1 MNLIRHPLGREQLKE
16 DIMVSVPPVSL
27 GNAAGWAEA
36 RIPSTE
42 NTGMTSMLQAAALS
56 QQAQLRKQE
65 IEKGKKAAR
74 DEKRIEQYQSLF
86 VDAHAVKDRKL
97 MAEAINGIAEINPD
111 KAKQVKDTWFNL
123 DRTDAVSGAMAL
135 QAAAASPTDEGQKAA
150 LKQAYDIFSMSSVPL
165 AESVKGIMD
174 TPFGEKRDTQI
185 FTGIKVAQAMGLLP
199 APKDVFG
206 TPKGASGSDGVH
218 SVHFFEDGSAVGITK
233 DKKSVY
239 FDKEGNELTG
249 KARTEAIAKARKS
262 GVDIEAMKKEAV
274 ESAKAKVTNYQDL
287 VSTGKNAADNL
298 PDILTTLDLLQR
310 VKTGGWEGV
319 KLRVKNFLGVESED
333 EATLTNL
340 MAENMLKKLRPTF
353 GGAFSAQETKFME
366 NISAGIKKSGP
377 GNIGIYKQVADKYR
391 FYINRAMKEAEIKG
405 DKDTVRY
412 LQYSLDRMDQMFPKK
427 GTPAS
432 AQQATPAATPQPNVP
447 AAAGQPNT
455 PASVKGPTV
464 NQNEINSLNKAKSS
478 GATSYKR
485 STGQYGYIDNNGNF
499 IPVQIP

>member
-1 MNLIRHPLGREQLKE
+1 
-16 DIMVSVPPVSL
+16 MVSVPQLSL
-27 GNAAGWAEA
+27 GNSASW
-36 RIPSTE
+36 
-42 NTGMTSMLQAAALS
+42 AAAELPS
-56 QQAQLRKQE
+56 NENKDVESMIKAGLYGTAITQQKQE
-65 IEKGKKAAR
+65 IAKTKQEELDKKKLEELR
-74 DEKRIEQYQSLF
+74 GF
-86 VDAHAVKDRKL
+86 GVDRWSNKDRKG
-97 MAEAINGIAEINPD
+97 MATVINEMAVISPD
-111 KAKQVKDTWFNL
+111 AAKNFKDALFNL
-123 DRTDAVSGAMAL
+123 DKTDAFRAGMAL
-135 QAAAASPTDEGQKAA
+135 YAAAASSSDKAQVEA
-150 LKQAYDIFSMSSVPL
+150 LKQSKDIFSMTSVPF
-165 AESVKGIMD
+165 AEGTQDMID
-174 TPFGEKRDTQI
+174 TPYGPERDKKMMDAVAALQGM
-185 FTGIKVAQAMGLLP
+185 GILP

-206 TPKGASGSDGVH
+206 TPTGASGSDGVH
-218 SVHFFEDGSAVGITK
+218 SVHFFDDGSAVGVTK

-239 FDKEGNELTG
+239 FDAEGNELTG
-249 KARTEAIAKARKS
+249 EARKIAIDKARKS

-298 PDILTTLDLLQR
+298 PDILTSLDLLQR
-310 VKTGGWEGV
+310 VKTGGWEGA

-377 GNIGIYKQVADKYR
+377 GNIGVYKQVADKYR

-432 AQQATPAATPQPNVP
+432 AQQATPAATPQLNVP
-447 AAAGQPNT
+447 AAVGQPM
-455 PASVKGPTV
+455 PGAGRPLPPMEKGTT
-464 NQNEINSLNKAKSS
+464 AKEQELHIMRRAEEVAWEY
-478 GATSYKR
+478 GIMPEALLYNRK
-485 STGQYGYIDNNGNF
+485 TGEYGYRDEKGEF
-499 IPVQIP
+499 VPLRVPTP